1 MIKGSRKISGFYRM
15 IDFGNNG
22 TDPRN
27 LNVTELKDK
36 NSSFCWAFFDKAV
49 MFVFLHRISV
59 V

>member
-1 MIKGSRKISGFYRM
+1 M